1 MLLVADHRLGDPDL
15 AGLVECTDEQAIRL
29 LRPLR
34 RQEVVR
40 LAEVDRVDL
49 VEIHEIHD
57 VDGMRELDGEA
68 VEVLVLERHLTPLL
82 DLEAADDLV
91 GVDALAVVTPD
102 LLVGDGRQVL
112 LVEEVK
118 AKLLRFRRR
127 EHPHGNADETERDG
141 AAPDWPHRARLPE
154 WLGVSTRGGP
164 ARYYFKGVFLFFE
177 RLLHP
182 AGGRLFGPVFRPE
195 VVPGSG
201 DKAVDVVERRHL
213 TMPRTYRNLSEA
225 AFFPQDEPVDSGVN
239 AQRAEFGSAPALQV
253 VRRNGFQVLE
263 RFLQT
268 FPQEASGLV
277 WIHVGAALGLGDD
290 PVDDAE
296 LEAVDGVRLERRSR
310 LLRLAGV
317 PPENGRAT
325 FGRDDGV
332 DRVLLHQHAVGERSR
347 NRTARA
353 ALADHAGHDRNSQSS
368 HQRL

>member
-1 MLLVADHRLGDPDL
+1 MLLVADHHLGDPDL
-15 AGLVECTDEQAIRL
+15 AGLLERLDEQAIGL
-29 LRPLR
+29 LGPLR

-40 LAEVDRVDL
+40 LAEVDGVDL
-49 VEIHEIHD
+49 VEVYEIHD
-57 VDGMRELDGEA
+57 VDGMRELDVET
-68 VEVLVLERHLTPLL
+68 VEVLVIKRHVTPLL
-82 DLEAADDLV
+82 DLEAADDVV
-91 GVDALAVVTPD
+91 GVYPLAVVTPD
-102 LLVGDGRQVL
+102 LLVGDRRQVL

-118 AKLLRFRRR
+118 TKLLRFRRR
-127 EHPHGNADETERDG
+127 EHPHGNADETERDR
-141 AAPDWPHRARLPE
+141 ATPDRPHGERLPE
-154 WLGVSTRGGP
+154 WSRVSTRRGP
-164 ARYYFKGVFLFFE
+164 ARYWFKGVFLLFE

-195 VVPGSG
+195 VVLESG

-213 TMPRTYRNLSEA
+213 TMPQTYRNLSEPS
-225 AFFPQDEPVDSGVN
+225 FFPQNEPVDSGVN

-268 FPQEASGLV
+268 FPQEAGGFIV
-277 WIHVGAALGLGDD
+277 IHVGAALGLGDD

-296 LEAVDGVRLERRSR
+296 LEAMDGVRLERRSR
-310 LLRLAGV
+310 LLRFAGV
-317 PPENGRAT
+317 PPEDGRAT

-347 NRTARA
+347 NRTAGPA
-353 ALADHAGHDRNSQSS
+353 FADHAGHDRNSQSG